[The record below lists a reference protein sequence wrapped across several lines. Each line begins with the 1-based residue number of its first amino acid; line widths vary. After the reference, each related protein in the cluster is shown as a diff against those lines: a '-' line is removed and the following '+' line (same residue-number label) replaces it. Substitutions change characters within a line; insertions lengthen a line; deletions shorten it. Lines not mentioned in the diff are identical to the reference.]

1 MEIDAAA
8 ILHHHLTLIDPAVTK
23 LCKLYLEGPVFRRL
37 VLYYLENWIENGKKN
52 LMKAN
57 KLNFVYDFQVF

>member
-1 MEIDAAA
+1 MAIDAAA

-23 LCKLYLEGPVFRRL
+23 LCKLYVEGPVFGRL
-37 VLYYLENWIENGKKN
+37 VLYYLENWIENEKN
-52 LMKAN
+52 VMKAN